1 MTTIDTI
8 WMLVSFVLTLLVF
21 SYLLGDNFL
30 FRIVTYIFVGVS
42 AGFVTVILIQ
52 QVIWPRLFQP
62 FFSGGGLA
70 EIGLSLLPLILGALL
85 FTKLSPRF
93 SSLGNFSMAYLV
105 GVGAAVIIGGA
116 VFGTLLPQTVATINQ
131 FDLNQAAAKQ
141 ISPVWQLL
149 QGIVFVLGTLSALI
163 YFQFSA
169 RSKLKQNPP
178 QRPAL
183 VEGIARFGQV
193 FIAITL
199 GALFAGVY
207 GAAITALIERLDFL
221 RETVLKLFG

>member
-1 MTTIDTI
+1 MDIDLN
-8 WMLVSFVLTLLVF
+8 WMLFSSVLTLLVF

-42 AGFVTVILIQ
+42 SGFVAAILIQ
-52 QVIWPRLFQP
+52 QVIWPRLLQP
-62 FFSGGGLA
+62 IFGGGGLA
-70 EIGLSLLPLILGALL
+70 EILLSLIPLILGLLL
-85 FTKLSPRF
+85 FAKLSPRF
-93 SSLGNFSMAYLV
+93 SGFGNFSMAYLV
-105 GVGAAVIIGGA
+105 GAGAAVIIGGA
-116 VFGTLLPQTVATINQ
+116 VFGTLLPQSVAIINT
-131 FDLNQAAAKQ
+131 FDLNRAAANQ
-141 ISPVWQLL
+141 VSPIWQLL
-149 QGIVFVLGTLSALI
+149 QGIVFVLGALSTLV

-169 RSKLKQNPP
+169 RSKLKQNQPE
-178 QRPAL
+178 RPKL
-183 VEGIARFGQV
+183 VESIARVGQV

>member
-1 MTTIDTI
+1 MELELV

-21 SYLLGDNFL
+21 SYLLGDNVL

-42 AGFVTVILIQ
+42 SGFVTVMLIQ
-52 QVIWPRLFQP
+52 QIIWPHLLQP
-62 FFSGGGLA
+62 MIGGGSLV
-70 EIGLSLLPLILGALL
+70 EIGLNLVPLILGALL

-105 GVGAAVIIGGA
+105 GIGAAVIIGGA
-116 VFGTLLPQTVATINQ
+116 VFGTLLPQTVATIDL
-131 FDLNQAAAKQ
+131 FDLNRAAANQ
-141 ISPVWQLL
+141 ISPIWQLL
-149 QGIVFVLGTLSALI
+149 QGIVFVLGALTTLI

-169 RSKLKQNPP
+169 RSKLKQGPP
-178 QRPAL
+178 QRPPL

>member
-1 MTTIDTI
+1 MDLDTI

-21 SYLLGDNFL
+21 SYLLGDNAL

-42 AGFVTVILIQ
+42 SGFVSVILIQ
-52 QVIWPRLFQP
+52 QIIWPRLLQP
-62 FFSGGGLA
+62 VFSGGNLA
-70 EIGLSLLPLILGALL
+70 EILLNLVPLILGVLL

-93 SSLGNFSMAYLV
+93 STLGNFSMAYLV
-105 GVGAAVIIGGA
+105 GIGAAVIIGGA
-116 VFGTLLPQTVATINQ
+116 VFGTLLPQSVATINL
-131 FDLNQAAAKQ
+131 FDLNSPTARQ
-141 ISPVWQLL
+141 IGPLWQLL
-149 QGIVFVLGTLSALI
+149 QGIVFILGVLTTLV

-169 RSKLKQNPP
+169 RSKLKQNQPE
-178 QRPAL
+178 RPKL

-207 GAAITALIERLDFL
+207 GTAITALIERLDFL